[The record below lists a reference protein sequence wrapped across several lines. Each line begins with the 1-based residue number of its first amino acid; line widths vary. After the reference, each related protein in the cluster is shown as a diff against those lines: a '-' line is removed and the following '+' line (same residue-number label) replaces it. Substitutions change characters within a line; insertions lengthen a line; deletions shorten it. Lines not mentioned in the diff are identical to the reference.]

1 MSRRRLKRS
10 VANPVNAP
18 RAAGYRN
25 AALDFVKGSLVVIM
39 VLYHWL
45 NYFIGL
51 TWGGYRYLR
60 FLTPSF
66 IFITGF
72 LIAHVY
78 LAAYDRD
85 RSRVWNRLVQR
96 GVRLLVLFGALNL
109 AAGVALQGQ
118 PSGTEP
124 VSWVAV
130 FVTGTGR
137 AAFSILVPIGY
148 FLILAPAVLALSKRA
163 GVSLAAFA
171 AVVVCAAIGLS
182 LANAANAH
190 LELLAM
196 AFVGLAA
203 GTADMSRIDAI
214 VRRPAPLVLAYVV
227 YVVAITVY
235 NVPFALQVVGVS
247 LSVLLLYAIG
257 SVWRSPA
264 RVHRSVVELGKYS
277 LFAYV
282 AQIVT
287 LQVLRRGLRG
297 HDLAGAELA
306 IPFVVALLITILA
319 VQAMALVRQ
328 RSALA
333 DSIYRAVFA

>member
-1 MSRRRLKRS
+1 MWRRAPGAS
-10 VANPVNAP
+10 VASHADASP
-18 RAAGYRN
+18 AAGYRN

-51 TWGGYRYLR
+51 NWDGYRYLR

-72 LIAHVY
+72 LISHVY

-85 RSRVWNRLVQR
+85 RSRVQNRLVQR

-109 AAGVALQGQ
+109 VAGLALQGRS
-118 PSGTEP
+118 SGTEP
-124 VSWVAV
+124 ASWAAIFVS
-130 FVTGTGR
+130 GDGR

-163 GVSLAAFA
+163 SVPLAAFA
-171 AVVVCAAIGLS
+171 AAAVCATVGLS
-182 LANAANAH
+182 FANAGNAH
-190 LELLAM
+190 LEMLSM
-196 AFVGLAA
+196 ALVGLAA
-203 GTADMSRIDAI
+203 GTVDISRIDAV
-214 VRRPAPLVLAYVV
+214 VRRPAPLVLAYGV
-227 YVVAITVY
+227 YVAAITVF
-235 NVPFALQVVGVS
+235 NAPFALQLVGVS
-247 LSVLLLYAIG
+247 LSVLLLYMLG
-257 SVWRSPA
+257 RRWQSPA
-264 RVHRSVVELGKYS
+264 GLHRSVVQLGKYS

-282 AQIVT
+282 AQIAV

-297 HDLAGAELA
+297 QELAGAELA
-306 IPFVVALLITILA
+306 IPFVAALLMTVLA
-319 VQAMALVRQ
+319 VQVMALVRQ
-328 RSALA
+328 RSTIA

>member
-1 MSRRRLKRS
+1 MSRRRLKAS
-10 VANPVNAP
+10 VTNHVDAS
-18 RAAGYRN
+18 RAAGSRN

-45 NYFIGL
+45 NYFVGL

-85 RSRVWNRLVQR
+85 RSRVWTRLVQR

-109 AAGVALQGQ
+109 AAGVALQG
-118 PSGTEP
+118 PSGGTEP
-124 VSWVAV
+124 VSWEAI

-137 AAFSILVPIGY
+137 AAFSILVPIAY
-148 FLILAPAVLALSKRA
+148 FLILAPGVLALSRR
-163 GVSLAAFA
+163 GVSLVAFA
-171 AVVVCAAIGLS
+171 AAAVGATIALS
-182 LANAANAH
+182 FADAANAH
-190 LELLAM
+190 LEMLSM
-196 AFVGLAA
+196 AFIGLAA
-203 GTADMSRIDAI
+203 GTIDISRIDAM
-214 VRRPAPLVLAYVV
+214 VRRPALLVMAYVV
-227 YVVAITVY
+227 YLTAITVF
-235 NVPFALQVVGVS
+235 NVPFALQVIGVS

-257 SVWRSPA
+257 SAWRVPA
-264 RVHRSVVELGKYS
+264 GLHRSVVQLGKYS

-282 AQIVT
+282 AQIAA

-297 HDLAGAELA
+297 HDLTGAELA
-306 IPFVVALLITILA
+306 LPFVVALLVTILA
-319 VQAMALVRQ
+319 VQAVALVRQ
-328 RSALA
+328 RSTTV
-333 DSIYRAVFA
+333 DSLYRAVFA